1 MPESKGYNSA
11 LSVTAL
17 LVSIVAGVFSIV
29 AYLKPDEYIAEGK
42 YNNSNNK
49 AGRFVEC
56 VDGDTMQSCTNSY
69 FSDKTGELEAFS
81 SDRCD
86 VGDIDRSKSK
96 HRCEIP
102 NKVDVD
108 DGHKCHVTAVC
119 KRNN

>member
-1 MPESKGYNSA
+1 MPKSKEYNSV

-29 AYLKPDEYIAEGK
+29 AYLKPDEYMAEGK

-49 AGRFVEC
+49 VGRFVEC
-56 VDGDTMQSCTNSY
+56 VDGDTMQSCAHAY
-69 FSDKTGELEAFS
+69 FSDKTGELDAFS
-81 SDRCD
+81 SDNCD
-86 VGDIDRSKSK
+86 VRDIDRSKSK

-102 NKVDVD
+102 NNVSVE
-108 DGHKCHVTAVC
+108 GGYKCHVIAVC